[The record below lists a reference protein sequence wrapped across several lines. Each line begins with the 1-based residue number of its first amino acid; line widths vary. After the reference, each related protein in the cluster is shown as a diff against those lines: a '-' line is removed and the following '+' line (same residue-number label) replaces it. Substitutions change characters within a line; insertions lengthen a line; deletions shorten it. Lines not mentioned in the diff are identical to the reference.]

1 MKTHTQNLLAIRPD
15 LQLDSSQAGPEETF
29 QNQTL
34 RPILKMQHAL
44 LTTLFQAYIHKR
56 KDSYFLLTKAG
67 RLAWIDHSVR
77 SDLRFRNLL
86 VGTVI
91 GHFAEAELA
100 HYLASE
106 AEYMRRIVS
115 LLVQRLQSAAFVAPT
130 SGGKQQPPD

>member
-1 MKTHTQNLLAIRPD
+1 MKTHDQHLLALRPD

-29 QNQTL
+29 QHQTL
-34 RPILKMQHAL
+34 RPVLKMQHPL
-44 LTTLFQAYIHKR
+44 LAALFQAYIHKR

-91 GHFAEAELA
+91 GHFTAAELA
-100 HYLASE
+100 IYLANE

-115 LLVQRLQSAAFVAPT
+115 LLVQRLQSVVFVAPT
-130 SGGKQQPPD
+130 SVGK